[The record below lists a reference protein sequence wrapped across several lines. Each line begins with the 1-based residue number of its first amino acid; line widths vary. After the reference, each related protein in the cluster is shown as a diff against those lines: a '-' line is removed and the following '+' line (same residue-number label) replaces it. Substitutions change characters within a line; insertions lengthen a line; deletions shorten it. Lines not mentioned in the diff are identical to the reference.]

1 MNQNQQPKDTY
12 KTTRKTEKL
21 MKDHPN
27 LNEAPSKLMYK
38 KEEEPAKMSR
48 KDNKEQIL

>member
-1 MNQNQQPKDTY
+1 MNQNQHPKDDY

-38 KEEEPAKMSR
+38 AEEEPKKMSR
-48 KDNKEQIL
+48 KDAREQIL